1 VTDVDQTELGRISIA
16 PRALARAVVR
26 SAEADDCARVRR
38 PRRRLRIEIA
48 EGRGARV
55 SLELAVRR
63 GCVLP
68 ETARGVQERVSET
81 LHGMLGLEVE
91 AVDVAVE
98 EVDAR

>member
-1 VTDVDQTELGRISIA
+1 LTEVVQTELGRISIA

-38 PRRRLRIEIA
+38 PRRRLRIEIG
-48 EGRGARV
+48 EGRARV

-63 GCVLP
+63 GCVLS
-68 ETARGVQERVSET
+68 ETAQGVQERVAEALRT
-81 LHGMLGLEVE
+81 MLGLEVE

-98 EVDAR
+98 EVDAT

>member
-1 VTDVDQTELGRISIA
+1 LTDVVRTEFGRISIA
-16 PRALARAVVR
+16 PRALARLVVR

-38 PRRRLRIEIA
+38 PRRRLRIEA
-48 EGRGARV
+48 EEGRARV

-68 ETARGVQERVSET
+68 QTARGVQERVAEALRT
-81 LHGMLGLEVE
+81 MLAVEVE

-98 EVDAR
+98 EVAAR